1 MEKGL
6 TEFQANVRAG
16 VRGLWTGVFNLDQ
29 FISQMNGAI
38 RRGFTQAWAEG
49 AKECGIL
56 PDEITIAEQTKLNSL
71 ISTNLGF
78 VRDFGVAIRRGSKA
92 NGGLLRTQMT
102 RSGVWVSRYTQ
113 VVQEAKAMS
122 CADQKLKWNIDP
134 TKDNCSSCLKL
145 NGKVKRASVWEEAG
159 IIPQVAGAGYLICNG
174 YRCGCTLDPT
184 EERGTPGPFPRLP

>member
-1 MEKGL
+1 
-6 TEFQANVRAG
+6 
-16 VRGLWTGVFNLDQ
+16 
-29 FISQMNGAI
+29 MNGAI

-56 PDEITIAEQTKLNSL
+56 PDEITVAEQTKLNSL

-122 CADQKLKWNIDP
+122 CADQKLKWVIDP
-134 TKDNCSSCLKL
+134 TKDNCSSCVRL
-145 NGKVKRASVWEEAG
+145 NGKVKRASFWDERS
-159 IIPQVAGAGYLICNG
+159 IIPQVPDAGYLTCRGFN
-174 YRCGCTLDPT
+174 CGCTLRVTDDRVA
-184 EERGTPGPFPRLP
+184 RGPLPNLP